1 MSDTTIWSVTLELS
15 IMIQEASAT
24 LTYEVYST
32 AVTYYDHQLAI
43 MTFLQYRQGT
53 LTEGEG

>member
-15 IMIQEASAT
+15 IMIQEASAA

-43 MTFLQYRQGT
+43 MTCL
-53 LTEGEG
+53 